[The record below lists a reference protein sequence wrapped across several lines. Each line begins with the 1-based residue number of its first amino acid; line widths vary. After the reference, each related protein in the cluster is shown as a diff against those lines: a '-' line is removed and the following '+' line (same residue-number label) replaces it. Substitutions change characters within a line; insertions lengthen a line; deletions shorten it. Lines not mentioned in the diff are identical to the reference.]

1 MKIIQKI
8 AAILILMV
16 FLFNITSCVVLKTK
30 LFPPGLLKKIEDDE
44 EPKDSAPGQE
54 KKDKE

>member
-1 MKIIQKI
+1 MKIIQRAAAVLVI
-8 AAILILMV
+8 AV

-44 EPKDSAPGQE
+44 DPKDSAPGQE